1 MASLRLVSFT
11 VVDSTHLSAKFN
23 NTLSP
28 LIGIDNVT
36 ITSETNGVVDPTI
49 LEIEI
54 SNNFLEITTLPLIT
68 QATYLVTFTST
79 DTVVFRSLNGNA
91 VIINDGKANRH
102 FFVGPVEPNNPVKDS
117 LTGLF
122 KNNVYDLEAPS
133 ILGKYIDGISLILSK
148 ALYTIGQTKNDN
160 YLSFTVTDELKI
172 RGSGAY
178 DRLAQEGAYEIV
190 RVAKTPTEAALEE
203 TITVEEFPDYPVSL
217 LSTNM
222 LETITVSNSDS
233 EGSFNL
239 KTLTINS
246 TKFPVIILNSVVI
259 VYNSILVPFTYDTT
273 AYGYQVKNSKYDPDY
288 AFTYVTL
295 EDNQFRLSDKVLEN
309 TLFSLENIA
318 SITIDYQ
325 YKNQGKIIDA
335 STLTL
340 DAVLSSGRE
349 VLPPI
354 ENVFN
359 LEEAPII
366 DASNND
372 GELGDI
378 SFLDPNAFPGS
389 DTPHPAFLYEI
400 PFRLDYLPGRIGEY
414 SVDYATGTVYVFG
427 EDRYKT
433 GTGAYPPLAVYN
445 YRHSFQSEIDYVYDE
460 TVSDVV
466 SLPNGSL
473 EESPASISYSYEQVL
488 VKGIDYAAEV
498 HREELSERVDNRIEA
513 LNIIRPL
520 NFPITNVFRIFNET
534 SGEVY
539 RVSRWNESKIFFT
552 YQTPPKILDLTKERA
567 IFDDVTNETL
577 FVSSTS
583 ELSLTTQIFKIF
595 LLNNNIIAASEDA
608 LAHSQ
613 NTSLALADTITFA
626 QEFYYDPGLTEA
638 QNIAQITEIGEYQV
652 NYEDGVIWVV
662 VSIDQDLSIGTAS
675 YKRGYIKTQ
684 HSHIITVDDLYYKLN
699 SLADKT
705 RTFEYT
711 SFTDTLIL
719 PSTFDKTNE
728 GLLGDDSSLPY
739 QIYNTNVGV
748 FESGT
753 FTAGVT
759 DYVKYVRGLFERE
772 DLINNTEPIN
782 FATATTVNGKSISVT
797 SKEYQEYHTVE
808 LDGIDYVVYTN
819 TNLPYISANININV
833 SVTRLSDSAEL
844 WDGSGTI
851 ETGTPFKL
859 VLSGV
864 NSPVAGDSVLITYS
878 FEIADLS
885 RVVVDYSR
893 GDYLIDYSYL
903 ADEIIISYEYG
914 DNILDFSESTTVEPG
929 DQYYVTYKAGAL
941 RDALLRNFGTLINIP
956 ILNNLNVDFERERY
970 RDALMAAMQSFTQ
983 GPTVASLRNI
993 VQGITHS
1000 PPEIIEAAFRNWAL
1014 GSSLLSRQD
1023 IETTGELEIF
1033 PAKHGN
1039 GVLVSEPDQTVTFPV
1054 ISNLRLEE
1062 GTMEMWVVPQWNGI
1076 DNQADLSFEITK
1088 DGIPILD
1095 QEIFIG
1101 PGEDHPTSV
1110 DGIFEVTNINNSC
1123 LGIPNK
1129 NKDGIYIYL
1138 QPDRSGNFNRWYVD
1152 IIDVV
1157 DGYSDGYDGYSEDG
1171 YSDGYHDGYVA
1182 FSYLIKITTGG
1193 VLYDVKKSTESIST
1207 NGRLISGNKKIT
1219 YNISA
1224 ASSTEEGIT
1233 FTADYEHY
1241 LFDFGEP
1248 DPEETNVALTQDEV
1262 IDIVVLPLITENGQE
1277 FLLENNELLVIQ

>member
-1 MASLRLVSFT
+1 MANLRLVSFT

-23 NTLSP
+23 NALSP

-49 LEIEI
+49 LAVEITSNFIEI
-54 SNNFLEITTLPLIT
+54 ITLPLIT
-68 QATYLVTFTST
+68 QATYLITFTST
-79 DTVVFRSLNGNA
+79 DTVPFKSLNGNA
-91 VIINDGKANRH
+91 YIINDGKSNR
-102 FFVGPVEPNNPVKDS
+102 FFFIGPVEPNNPIKDS

-122 KNNVYDLEAPS
+122 KSNVYDLEAPS
-133 ILGKYIDGISLILSK
+133 ILGKYIDGISLVLSK

-160 YLSFTVTDELKI
+160 YLSFTVTDELKV
-172 RGSGAY
+172 RGEGAY
-178 DRLAQEGAYEIV
+178 DRLNQEGAYEIV
-190 RVAKTPTEAALEE
+190 RVASTPTEALLEE
-203 TITVEEFPDYPVSL
+203 TVTEEEFPDYPISL
-217 LSTNM
+217 LSTNKV
-222 LETITVSNSDS
+222 ETLTVSNSDS

-239 KTLTINS
+239 KTLTINTS
-246 TKFPVIILNSVVI
+246 KFPVIILNSVTI
-259 VYNSILVPFTYDTT
+259 VYNSILVPFSYDTT
-273 AYGYQVKNSKYDPDY
+273 IYGYQVKNSKYDPDY
-288 AFTYVTL
+288 AFTYVSL
-295 EDNQFRLSDKVLEN
+295 EENQFRLSDKVLEN

-340 DAVLSSGRE
+340 DAVMSSGRE

-359 LEEAPII
+359 LEYAPII
-366 DASNND
+366 DANNND
-372 GELGDI
+372 GELGDV

-389 DTPHPAFLYEI
+389 NTPHPAFLNEI

-433 GTGAYPPLAVYN
+433 GTGAYPPLALYN

-460 TVSDVV
+460 SVSDVV

-473 EESPASISYSYEQVL
+473 EESPASISFSYEQVL
-488 VKGIDYAAEV
+488 IKGVDYSAEV
-498 HREELSERVDNRIEA
+498 HKEELSERVDNRIEA

-534 SGEVY
+534 SGEIY

-552 YQTPPKILDLTKERA
+552 YQAPPKILNIVKERA

-577 FVSSTS
+577 FVSNTS
-583 ELSLTTQIFKIF
+583 ELSPTLQIFKIF
-595 LLNNNIIAASEDA
+595 LQNNNIIAASEDA

-613 NTSLALADTITFA
+613 NTSLALSDTITFA
-626 QEFYYDPGLTEA
+626 QEFYYDPELTEA
-638 QNIAQITEIGEYQV
+638 QNNAKITEQGDYQV

-662 VSIDQDLSIGTAS
+662 VSVDQDLSIGTAS
-675 YKRGYIKTQ
+675 YKRGYVKTQ
-684 HSHIITVDDLYYKLN
+684 RPHIITVEDLYYKLN

-705 RTFEYT
+705 RTFEYA

-728 GLLGDDSSLPY
+728 GLLDGDDSYPY
-739 QIYNTNVGV
+739 QIYNTNIGV
-748 FESGT
+748 FDAGT
-753 FTAGVT
+753 FVTGVT
-759 DYVKYVRGLFERE
+759 DYVKYIRSVFERE
-772 DLINNTEPIN
+772 DLINNTQPIN
-782 FATATTVNGKSISVT
+782 FATSTTISGKTISVT
-797 SKEYQEYHTVE
+797 SKNYSEYHAVE
-808 LDGIDYVVYTN
+808 LDGADYVVYTN
-819 TNLPYISANININV
+819 TNLPYISSNINISV

-844 WDGSGTI
+844 WDGSGII
-851 ETGTPFKL
+851 ETGTPFRL

-864 NSPVAGDSVLITYS
+864 NSPSVGDSVLITYS

-885 RVVVDYSR
+885 RVIVDYSR

-903 ADEIIISYEYG
+903 ADEIIVSYEYG

-983 GPTVASLRNI
+983 GPTVASLHNI
-993 VQGITHS
+993 VRGITHV
-1000 PPEIIEAAFRNWAL
+1000 PPEIIESAFRNWAL
-1014 GSSLLSRQD
+1014 GSSLLSQQK
-1023 IETTGELEIF
+1023 IETTGELEIL

-1039 GVLVSEPDQTVTFPV
+1039 GVLISEPDHTVTFPI
-1054 ISNLRLEE
+1054 ISNLKLEE
-1062 GTMEMWVVPQWNGI
+1062 GTMEMWVIPQWNGI
-1076 DNQADLSFEITK
+1076 DNQASLSFEITK
-1088 DGIPILD
+1088 NGFVISD

-1110 DGIFEVTNINNSC
+1110 DGVFEVINLNNSH
-1123 LGIPNK
+1123 LGTPNK
-1129 NKDGIYIYL
+1129 NKEGIYIYL
-1138 QPDRSGNFNRWYVD
+1138 NPDSTGVFNRWYVD
-1152 IIDVV
+1152 VVDVVDGYSEPHDGYV
-1157 DGYSDGYDGYSEDG
+1157 DGYSDGYS
-1171 YSDGYHDGYVA
+1171 DGYVA
-1182 FSYLIKITTGG
+1182 SSYIIKITTNG
-1193 VLYDVKKSTESIST
+1193 VLYDVKKSLSSISN
-1207 NGRLISGNKKIT
+1207 NGRLISGNKKISYT
-1219 YNISA
+1219 ITDA
-1224 ASSTEEGIT
+1224 VSTDEGIT
-1233 FTADYEHY
+1233 FTADYEHF
-1241 LFDFGEP
+1241 LFDFGDP
-1248 DPEETNVALTQDEV
+1248 DLEETNNALSQSDVLDLVRISLLTDNDE
-1262 IDIVVLPLITENGQE
+1262 PL
-1277 FLLENNELLVIQ
+1277 LLENNELLVI